1 MTSRR
6 LSIRDIQA
14 SVIAATATLVTIL
27 LNGSTPIPT
36 PSAVAEPRPAAL
48 DSLISAESA
57 EAEAAWLLD
66 QPDAAGRLSFA
77 PDYDRLVWQVDTAE
91 GDVIVDA
98 KTGEALEFRFD

>member
-27 LNGSTPIPT
+27 LNGGAPAPVVTP
-36 PSAVAEPRPAAL
+36 EPEPAAL
-48 DSLISAESA
+48 DALVSLESA

-66 QPDAAGRLSFA
+66 QPEAAGRLSFA